1 MMKIFP
7 DYFSKA
13 NRIQRQ
19 INKRTAMRIKEYVS
33 CSDKLNSEQL
43 NRNLDSISRYAKR
56 HYCKLS
62 FSPVED
68 SFENKIKMNVY
79 KKDIKI
85 FNGNDGLPVF
95 VMDSET
101 LSGGDVLPKCDS
113 DKKFMDT
120 IRRITQKVIAND
132 LNWSKKLL

>member
-1 MMKIFP
+1 MKIFS

-19 INKRTAMRIKEYVS
+19 INKRTAKRIQEYVS

-68 SFENKIKMNVY
+68 SFENKIKMDVY
-79 KKDIKI
+79 KKGVKI
-85 FNGNDGLPVF
+85 VDGDDGLPV
-95 VMDSET
+95 VVIDRET

-113 DKKFMDT
+113 DKNFMDT
-120 IRRITQKVIAND
+120 IRQITQKVIGND
-132 LNWSKKLL
+132 LNWSNKLS